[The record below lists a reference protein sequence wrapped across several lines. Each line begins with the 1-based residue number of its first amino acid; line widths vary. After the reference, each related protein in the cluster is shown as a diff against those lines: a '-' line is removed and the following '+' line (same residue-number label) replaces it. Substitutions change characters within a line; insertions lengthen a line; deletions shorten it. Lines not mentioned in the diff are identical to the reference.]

1 MKLDQWTSLE
11 PSSFKQKLLDNC
23 DTHEIYIVDLYN
35 ALIWKAKDNPARV
48 TELAEAAV
56 EVFDSLGDS
65 DEVLLFLELHARCH
79 LANDDIDRAMSI
91 ITRIMTLDRTAAEMV
106 ALELAQDIINCADS
120 FGISLDQRPRVLN
133 QVESIF
139 QHYDR
144 QEEIAGLYLKSAFVY
159 SQHGASQAAYRCT
172 SDAEQIAR
180 VLLSLP
186 LLARCY
192 SAAVVVA
199 CEEPDYRWAI
209 GAGERALTAYQQAEL
224 EAPADLLSNLGV
236 AHMNLDELEQ
246 ATGYFEQALTY
257 TDMPVGLESA
267 IRVNLSTCLRRRNQL
282 PQAVAMLATAEAT
295 SRIEDQPECALE
307 LALSAAKLAGAKAN
321 TPMLIQWLQVA
332 SKRLDHLLADV
343 LRLHHRRG
351 LRERY
356 IVRLERLLRSLPA
369 NGTVT
374 DALLPV
380 VATRGNAMGDWLA
393 ILSWAAQLRQE
404 SNFPPALT
412 SELDNILHRIRNLGA
427 PHLYGF
433 WEKYDDPW
441 SGGDFGYEW
450 DKLSQ
455 LCARIKALG
464 LSLPLDKANSLNQA
478 ALCQTRL
485 NQGHCLM
492 VTTYAGDDALLW
504 CFIGD
509 RYQRVAIPLQP
520 LMHWHQAQFEYAN
533 GSRNRRAFTVAI
545 EELTQALSSLLDP
558 VFVDIA
564 SAGCA
569 SIRYIEDSLRDLP
582 LMLFALRN
590 DELSARMAAG
600 DFQVRLV
607 PAMVESLR
615 DNSTLSGVTSIIDY
629 HEDLLLAP
637 YEGHA
642 FTRAAGLPLPA
653 SLPADSSGNLTS
665 LISEHDVL
673 IVSTHG
679 HSLEFF
685 TDAYFAKLGSPDG
698 SHLINVSSLQEAA
711 PDLPIRLAILNTCY
725 SGSRSS
731 RNYQKTFR
739 TSDAVAIP
747 NLFLLNRRAVALAS
761 TWKISDTA
769 SFIVAHLI
777 GEGLKHGHE
786 PSAAV
791 ARAITRLR
799 SMTSSETIAILTYN
813 LPESVQ
819 AKAILR
825 VNGAPEQ
832 GMFSH
837 PYFTAGLAI
846 HGLL

>member
-1 MKLDQWTSLE
+1 MELDQWTSLE

-23 DTHEIYIVDLYN
+23 NTHEVYIVDLYN
-35 ALIWKAKDNPARV
+35 ALIQKAKDNPARV

-56 EVFDSLGDS
+56 ELFDSLGDS
-65 DEVLLFLELHARCH
+65 DEALLFLELHARCH
-79 LANDDIDRAMSI
+79 LANDDIDQAMSI
-91 ITRIMTLDRTAAEMV
+91 ITRITTLDRTAAETV

-120 FGISLDQRPRVLN
+120 FGISLDQRPKVLS
-133 QVESIF
+133 QVESVF

-144 QEEIAGLYLKSAFVY
+144 QEEIADLYLQSAFVY

-172 SDAEQIAR
+172 SDAEQIASA
-180 VLLSLP
+180 LQSLP

-192 SAAVVVA
+192 SAAMVVA

-209 GAGERALTAYQQAEL
+209 GAGERALAAYQQAEL

-246 ATGYFEQALTY
+246 ATSYFEHALTY

-282 PQAVAMLATAEAT
+282 PQAEALLVTAEAT
-295 SRIEDQPECALE
+295 ARIEGPPECALE
-307 LALSAAKLAGAKAN
+307 LALSAAKLASAKGDI
-321 TPMLIQWLQVA
+321 PMLIQRLQVA
-332 SKRLDHLLADV
+332 SKQLDHLLAGV

-356 IVRLERLLRSLPA
+356 IVRLEGLLRSLPA
-369 NGTVT
+369 NGTVA
-374 DALLPV
+374 DALLPT

-404 SNFPPALT
+404 FNFPSALAD
-412 SELDNILHRIRNLGA
+412 ELDNILHRIRNLGA

-433 WEKYDDPW
+433 REKYDDPW
-441 SGGDFGYEW
+441 SGGDFGYDW

-464 LSLPLDKANSLNQA
+464 LSLPFDQANSERHA

-485 NQGHCLM
+485 TQGHCLM

-504 CFIGD
+504 YFIGD

-520 LMHWHQAQFEYAN
+520 LMQWHQAQLEYAN
-533 GSRNRRAFTVAI
+533 GSRNRRDFNVAM
-545 EELTQALSSLLDP
+545 EELTQALSPLLDP

-564 SAGCA
+564 TAGCA

-590 DELSARMAAG
+590 AELSEGMAAG

-607 PAMVESLR
+607 PAMVEPLR
-615 DNSTLSGVTSIIDY
+615 DNSPLSSATSIID
-629 HEDLLLAP
+629 HREGLLLAP
-637 YEGHA
+637 YEGRA
-642 FTRAAGLPLPA
+642 FTRAAGLAPPV
-653 SLPADSSGNLTS
+653 SLSADSSGNLIS
-665 LISEHDVL
+665 LIGQHDVL
-673 IVSTHG
+673 NVSTHG

-685 TDAYFAKLGSPDG
+685 TDAYFAKLGSSDG
-698 SHLINVSSLQEAA
+698 AHLINVSSLQEAA
-711 PDLPIRLAILNTCY
+711 PDLQIRLAILNTCY

-747 NLFLLNRRAVALAS
+747 NLFLLNRRAIALAGA
-761 TWKISDTA
+761 WKISDTA

-777 GEGLKHGHE
+777 GEGLKYGHE

-799 SMTSSETIAILTYN
+799 SMTRSETIAILTDN

-825 VNGAPEQ
+825 LNGAPEQ

>member
-1 MKLDQWTSLE
+1 MDLDQWTSLE

-23 DTHEIYIVDLYN
+23 DTHEIYIVDIYN
-35 ALIWKAKDNPARV
+35 ALIQKAKDNPARV
-48 TELAEAAV
+48 AELAEAAV

-65 DEVLLFLELHARCH
+65 DEALLFLELHARSH

-91 ITRIMTLDRTAAEMV
+91 ITRITALDRTAAETV

-133 QVESIF
+133 QVESVF

-144 QEEIAGLYLKSAFVY
+144 QEEIAGLYLQSAFIY

-172 SDAEQIAR
+172 SDAEQIAHE
-180 VLLSLP
+180 LQSFP

-192 SAAVVVA
+192 SAAMVVA

-209 GAGERALTAYQQAEL
+209 GAGEKALAVHQQATL
-224 EAPADLLSNLGV
+224 ETPADLLSNLGV

-246 ATGYFEQALTY
+246 ATSYFEQALTCS
-257 TDMPVGLESA
+257 DMPVGLESA
-267 IRVNLSTCLRRRNQL
+267 IRINLSTCLRRRNQL
-282 PQAVAMLATAEAT
+282 PQAEAMLATAEAT
-295 SRIEDQPECALE
+295 VRIEGPPECALE
-307 LALSAAKLAGAKAN
+307 LALSAAKLASAKGDI
-321 TPMLIQWLQVA
+321 PMLIQQLQVA
-332 SKRLDHLLADV
+332 SRQLDHLLAGI

-356 IVRLERLLRSLPA
+356 IVRLEELLRSLPA
-369 NGTVT
+369 NGTVD
-374 DALLPV
+374 DALLSI

-393 ILSWAAQLRQE
+393 MLSWAAQLRQE
-404 SNFPPALT
+404 SNFPSALAD
-412 SELDNILHRIRNLGA
+412 ELDNILHRIRNFGA
-427 PHLYGF
+427 PHLFGF
-433 WEKYDDPW
+433 REKYDDPW
-441 SGGDFGYEW
+441 SCGDFGSDW

-464 LSLPLDKANSLNQA
+464 LSLPLDQANSQNQA

-485 NQGHCLM
+485 TQGHCLM

-504 CFIGD
+504 YFIGD
-509 RYQRVAIPLQP
+509 RYQRVAIPLLP
-520 LMHWHQAQFEYAN
+520 LMHWHQALLEYAN
-533 GSRNRRAFTVAI
+533 GSRNRPAFNLAI

-558 VFVDIA
+558 VFVYIA
-564 SAGCA
+564 TTGCA
-569 SIRYIEDSLRDLP
+569 SIRYIEDSFSDLP

-590 DELSARMAAG
+590 AELSARMAAG

-607 PAMVESLR
+607 PAIVAPLQDDSP
-615 DNSTLSGVTSIIDY
+615 LSGTTSIID
-629 HEDLLLAP
+629 HREDLLLAP
-637 YEGHA
+637 YEGSA
-642 FTRAAGLPLPA
+642 FTRAAGLAMPV
-653 SLPADSSGNLTS
+653 SLSAHSCGNLIS
-665 LISEHDVL
+665 LIGEHDVL

-679 HSLEFF
+679 HSLAFF

-711 PDLPIRLAILNTCY
+711 PDLRIRLVILNTCY

-739 TSDAVAIP
+739 TSDAVSIP

-769 SFIVAHLI
+769 SLIIAHLI
-777 GEGLKHGHE
+777 GEGLKQGHE
-786 PSAAV
+786 PSAAI
-791 ARAITRLR
+791 ARAIARLR
-799 SMTSSETIAILTYN
+799 SMTRSGTIAALTDN
-813 LPESVQ
+813 LPEFVQ
-819 AKAILR
+819 AKAISRL
-825 VNGAPEQ
+825 NGAPEQ
-832 GMFSH
+832 GMFSP
-837 PYFTAGLAI
+837 PYFTAGLAT